1 MMRARA
7 VALLLAPSC
16 AALAPAALAAQSD
29 PLAGVRVG
37 ISMAPDSVTVG
48 DPLELR
54 IRVSAPAGATIAFP
68 EAPDSTSPVQAIGT
82 RSVSR
87 PAAQGP
93 IDRTAIYKLAAWDVG
108 DLPVVIG
115 DVVVTLGNAER
126 RVPLDDI
133 TVRAVTVLPT
143 DTTLHV
149 PKPPRPPL
157 DVNVPWW
164 ERWWPLLV
172 ALALL
177 AMLAWW
183 WWRRRRRPAAG
194 GVAIDAHAFA
204 EREFARIEALGL
216 VEAGERGRYVALMVE
231 VLRDYLAL
239 RVPEAR
245 ASLTTVELLFALRQ
259 AQVVPNARLAA
270 LLGEADLVKFAR
282 RSVTVDEARGLGR
295 EARTV
300 ARDVEKA
307 LTAEPAAPG
316 ERKVAA

>member
-1 MMRARA
+1 MRARWVPVL
-7 VALLLAPSC
+7 VALC
-16 AALAPAALAAQSD
+16 GAALVPGVVPAQSD
-29 PLAGVRVG
+29 PLAGVRIG
-37 ISMAPDSVTVG
+37 ISMGADSVTVG

-68 EAPDSTSPVQAIGT
+68 EAPDSTAPVQAIGT

-93 IDRTAIYKLAAWDVG
+93 VDQTAIYKLAAWDVG
-108 DLPVVIG
+108 DLRVVMG
-115 DVVVTLGNAER
+115 DVVVTLGNSER
-126 RVPLDDI
+126 RIPLGDI
-133 TVRAVTVLPT
+133 TVRAVTVLPA
-143 DTTLHV
+143 DTTLRV

-164 ERWWPLLV
+164 KRWWPLLA

-177 AMLAWW
+177 ALLALW
-183 WWRRRRRPAAG
+183 WWRRRRRPSASADA
-194 GVAIDAHAFA
+194 VDAHAFA
-204 EREFARIEALGL
+204 EREFGRIEALGL

-245 ASLTTVELLFALRQ
+245 ASLTTGELLLALRQ
-259 AQVVPNARLAA
+259 SRVVPNARLAP
-270 LLGEADLVKFAR
+270 LLGQADLVKFAR
-282 RSVTVDEARGLGR
+282 RSVTVDEARDLGR
-295 EARTV
+295 EARAI

-307 LTAEPAAPG
+307 LTAAAAASV
-316 ERKVAA
+316 ERKAA

>member
-1 MMRARA
+1 MRLRA
-7 VALLLAPSC
+7 VALLLLPTC
-16 AALAPAALAAQSD
+16 AALAPAALAAQGD
-29 PLAGVRVG
+29 PLAEVRVG

-48 DPLELR
+48 DPLALR
-54 IRVSAPAGATIAFP
+54 IRVSAPAGATITFP

-93 IDRTAIYKLAAWDVG
+93 IDQTALYRLAAWDVG
-108 DLPVVIG
+108 DLPVVMD
-115 DVVVTLGNAER
+115 DVVVTLGDAER
-126 RVPLDDI
+126 RVPLGDI
-133 TVRAVTVLPT
+133 TVRAVTVLPA
-143 DTTLHV
+143 DTTLRV

-157 DVNVPWW
+157 DVTVPWW
-164 ERWWPLLV
+164 KRWWPLLA

-183 WWRRRRRPAAG
+183 WWRRRRRPAAR
-194 GVAIDAHAFA
+194 GVAVDAHVFA

-245 ASLTTVELLFALRQ
+245 AALTTGELLLALRQ
-259 AQVVPNARLAA
+259 SPVVPNGRLAA

-282 RSVTVDEARGLGR
+282 RSVTVNEARELGR
-295 EARTV
+295 AARTV

-307 LTAEPAAPG
+307 LTEVSAAPG
-316 ERKVAA
+316 ERQAAA